1 MAVVIRAMEFIEP
14 ICFDD
19 EGAAGSFDFDAERN
33 TGTADRKIGLTKAPV
48 NGSKKRITPKQ
59 CNIMAP

>member
-1 MAVVIRAMEFIEP
+1 MIRAMEFIEP

-19 EGAAGSFDFDAERN
+19 EGAGSVDFDAEWN
-33 TGTADRKIGLTKAPV
+33 IGTADRKIGLTKAPV
-48 NGSKKRITPKQ
+48 NGSKMKITPKQ